1 MILESKIWL
10 TLGFI
15 SSMVAYTLF
24 PFMWKDAFYH
34 LTAFSF
40 VSYTRVIYL
49 QTNGNWSIYAFIV
62 WLATV
67 NSFMDELFFDPK
79 IIELNDYI
87 GFTIMVLVVL
97 KYKQKWIR

>member
-15 SSMVAYTLF
+15 SSMIAYTIF
-24 PFMWKDAFYH
+24 PFIWSGAWYD

-49 QTNGNWSIYAFIV
+49 QTHGNWSIYAFIV
-62 WLATV
+62 WLTTV
-67 NSFMDELFFDPK
+67 NTFMDELFFNPE
-79 IIELNDYI
+79 IIELNEYA
-87 GFTIMVLVVL
+87 GFTIMVLIVL
-97 KYKQKWIR
+97 KYKKKWIR